1 MKERHRS
8 PTGGVDMIIRGTAA
22 RGGKRYL
29 SPNSQRTSLMR
40 AAIITIMVL
49 AMMLLAPAECQTF
62 QEYSDQA
69 YTYFIAG
76 NYELAA
82 ATYEQALNLEPN
94 STSLWNYRGRSLAML
109 LRFDEAIYCF
119 DRSIAINPNDPESLS
134 LKATALS
141 QGLKMDDQAI
151 LLFDRAL
158 GMNSSYYDAW
168 NGKGMSLANLGD
180 MAGALQCFEN
190 AVQISPKD
198 PQAWNNKG
206 VVLLN
211 MQRYEE
217 ALDCFD
223 QALSINSL
231 HEASLQNRA
240 STLQAMKEP
249 QTIRLGNV
257 AKSF

>member
-1 MKERHRS
+1 
-8 PTGGVDMIIRGTAA
+8 
-22 RGGKRYL
+22 
-29 SPNSQRTSLMR
+29 
-40 AAIITIMVL
+40 
-49 AMMLLAPAECQTF
+49 
-62 QEYSDQA
+62 
-69 YTYFIAG
+69 
-76 NYELAA
+76 
-82 ATYEQALNLEPN
+82 
-94 STSLWNYRGRSLAML
+94 
-109 LRFDEAIYCF
+109 
-119 DRSIAINPNDPESLS
+119 
-134 LKATALS
+134 
-141 QGLKMDDQAI
+141 
-151 LLFDRAL
+151 
-158 GMNSSYYDAW
+158 
-168 NGKGMSLANLGD
+168 MSLANLGD

-206 VVLLN
+206 VVLLS

>member
-1 MKERHRS
+1 MK
-8 PTGGVDMIIRGTAA
+8 
-22 RGGKRYL
+22 
-29 SPNSQRTSLMR
+29 
-40 AAIITIMVL
+40 AAIITFLGL
-49 AMMLLAPAECQTF
+49 AMMLLAPAECQSA
-62 QEYSDQA
+62 QSYSDQA
-69 YTYFIAG
+69 YSYFIAG
-76 NYELAA
+76 NYELAV

-94 STSLWNYRGRSLAML
+94 STSLWNYRGRALVML
-109 LRFDEAIYCF
+109 LRIEEAISCF

-141 QGLKMDDQAI
+141 QGLRMDDQAI

-158 GMNSSYYDAW
+158 GMNSSYFDAW

-190 AVQISPKD
+190 AVQISPQD

-217 ALDCFD
+217 ALDCFN
-223 QALSINSL
+223 QALSIDSH
-231 HEASLQNRA
+231 HEAALQNREI
-240 STLQAMKEP
+240 TLQSMKEP
-249 QTIRLGNV
+249 ATLRLGSS
-257 AKSF
+257 AASL